1 MEEMKDLFTGIA
13 VAIVTAIL
21 GIISYLYKKI
31 VDVVDKH
38 DTRIDKL
45 EKDVALVKQDVI
57 HKQELTLSKLDS
69 ITNLLMENKKD
80 MSELKKSFDD
90 LYYYNPEL
98 KRK

>member
-13 VAIVTAIL
+13 VAIVTAVL

-45 EKDVALVKQDVI
+45 EKDVALVKQDVS
-57 HKQELTLSKLDS
+57 HKQELTLNKLET
-69 ITNLLMENKKD
+69 ITELLLENKKD
-80 MSELKKSFDD
+80 MSQLKEAFND

>member
-13 VAIVTAIL
+13 VAIVTAVL

-45 EKDVALVKQDVI
+45 EKEVALVKQDVS
-57 HKQELTLSKLDS
+57 HKQELTLSKLET
-69 ITNLLMENKKD
+69 ITELLLENKKD
-80 MSELKKSFDD
+80 MSQLKEAFND

>member
-13 VAIVTAIL
+13 VAIVTAVL

-45 EKDVALVKQDVI
+45 EKEVALVKQDVS
-57 HKQELTLSKLDS
+57 HKQELTLNKLET
-69 ITNLLMENKKD
+69 ITELLLENKKD
-80 MSELKKSFDD
+80 MSQLKEAFSD

>member
-13 VAIVTAIL
+13 IAIVTAVL

-45 EKDVALVKQDVI
+45 EKEVALVKQDVS
-57 HKQELTLSKLDS
+57 HKQELTLNKLET
-69 ITNLLMENKKD
+69 ITELLLENKKD
-80 MSELKKSFDD
+80 MSHLKEAFND